1 MLVCI
6 LFSTRKLVGSL
17 SMQRAEGNQPSS
29 DLITPHSFG
38 TASTILKCI
47 YVEIIYC
54 ENVFAAYGD
63 PSAFTLGWTRITL
76 TFAWTAE
83 RGLFL
88 HWTGYITA
96 GLCWHSRIQDGSVLT
111 TYWFI
116 MRVHCDCFWRKP
128 CSFVKLKIDI
138 YNSIL
143 AVNKFFLM
151 YLFSHLI
158 CVQTC
163 RKGTWWRPTNVL

>member
-1 MLVCI
+1 METRPISAPPLTHFFASHYMTPF
-6 LFSTRKLVGSL
+6 FSL
-17 SMQRAEGNQPSS
+17 
-29 DLITPHSFG
+29 
-38 TASTILKCI
+38 CI

-96 GLCWHSRIQDGSVLT
+96 GLCWHSRMQDGSVLT

-116 MRVHCDCFWRKP
+116 MRVHCDCFFKKTVFFVMCENRYL
-128 CSFVKLKIDI
+128 SFHIG
-138 YNSIL
+138 SEQT
-143 AVNKFFLM
+143 FFDV
-151 YLFSHLI
+151 LFSHLI